1 MWFFNS
7 VFIWVRVYFRQKFV
21 IWELSKT
28 LTIFSFIPETYC
40 PLGGKWGVCGNIG
53 CMHVGI
59 LAKRH
64 SILGS
69 WVVARC
75 IIHCFR
81 STLFLLLHV
90 RDEYQIP
97 KHFKVNTDY
106 NCHFILQNHS
116 FLFQNNKI
124 IYFDL
129 FTFNNL
135 QPKSIFKVWYSLR
148 AIWEMCF
155 EWKSGP
161 LTEKHKQETF
171 SKPLSFK
178 LCAP

>member
-1 MWFFNS
+1 MWFFNR

-106 NCHFILQNHS
+106 NCHFILQNLHHS
-116 FLFQNNKI
+116 F
-124 IYFDL
+124 
-129 FTFNNL
+129 
-135 QPKSIFKVWYSLR
+135 P
-148 AIWEMCF
+148 
-155 EWKSGP
+155 
-161 LTEKHKQETF
+161 F
-171 SKPLSFK
+171 SKQQNYILRSFH
-178 LCAP
+178 LQQPST